1 MKITHGLDEKETEPV
16 REQLRKQP
24 QTGCL
29 RSCPKSAACTPHNI
43 GQQAELVTAKR
54 RYTV

>member
-1 MKITHGLDEKETEPV
+1 MKITHGLDEREMEPV
-16 REQLRKQP
+16 KEQLRKQL